1 MMNNFG
7 KMLFEQSVLWG
18 QKITIAIIVLLL
30 FWVMAA
36 VSQRVIKK
44 ISGSLQLD
52 SRITSLIAISAKIS
66 LIIIGAVAIFAIMGI
81 NISALIAGLG
91 LTGFALGFA
100 LKDTISNLLAGVL
113 LILNH
118 PFSIGDRVKVA
129 NYEGIV
135 VSIDLRYTELEDKGD
150 RILIP
155 NSKLFTDPI
164 TVLQQ
169 NKITK

>member
-1 MMNNFG
+1 MDNFG

-18 QKITIAIIVLLL
+18 QKIIIAMIVFLF
-30 FWVMAA
+30 FWVLAT
-36 VSQRVIKK
+36 VSYRTIKK

-52 SRITSLIAISAKIS
+52 SRITSLLAISSKIS
-66 LIIIGAVAIFAIMGI
+66 LIIIGAVTTFSVLGI
-81 NISALIAGLG
+81 NISALLAGLG

-100 LKDTISNLLAGVL
+100 LKDTISNLLSGVL

-118 PFSIGDRVKVA
+118 PFATGDRINVLK
-129 NYEGIV
+129 YEGIV
-135 VSIDLRYTELEDKGD
+135 VSIDLRYTELEDKGN

-164 TVLQQ
+164 TVLEQ
-169 NKITK
+169 NKS